1 MASTATLNKTV
12 SAVFTR
18 PLEPLVN
25 IGTDEISSETA
36 KKLSESV
43 LKILNSWRGTE
54 WKRSDVQENSGTLKS
69 E

>member
-25 IGTDEISSETA
+25 TGMVEISSVTD

-54 WKRSDVQENSGTLKS
+54 WKRSDVLGNFGISKNE
-69 E
+69 

>member
-1 MASTATLNKTV
+1 MASTETLNKTV
-12 SAVFTR
+12 SAVFTL

-54 WKRSDVQENSGTLKS
+54 WKRSDVLGNFEKSKS